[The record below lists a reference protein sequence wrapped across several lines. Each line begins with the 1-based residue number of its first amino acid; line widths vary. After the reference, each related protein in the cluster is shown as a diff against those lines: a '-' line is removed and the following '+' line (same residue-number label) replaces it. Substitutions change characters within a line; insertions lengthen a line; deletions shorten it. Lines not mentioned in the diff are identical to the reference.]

1 MYVTDFICTYKL
13 HDEEDQEI
21 MYRTQF
27 LQALELTR
35 WNDDTVDERMS
46 RLYDFVKESS
56 DVREIISKAKTNKDL
71 EMFVAMSGNDD
82 AIVFRM
88 LFKFELFDM
97 THRCICDAIN
107 KNDSN
112 NMVVNKELLLKNL

>member
-1 MYVTDFICTYKL
+1 MYATDFICTYKL

-35 WNDDTVDERMS
+35 WNDDNVDERMS
-46 RLYDFVKESS
+46 RLYDSVKENSN
-56 DVREIISKAKTNKDL
+56 VREIISKAKTNKDL
-71 EMFVAMSGNDD
+71 EMFVAISGNDD

-97 THRCICDAIN
+97 THRCICDAID